1 MPDREA
7 TKVSRN
13 IRRSPLE
20 IERAIRAFSA
30 NARSFVMSREEA
42 IEKYKD
48 KWIAIHKGDVV
59 LVADTLPDLA
69 RQAADAGYSPDE
81 ILYHHIDSLDKVFI
95 L

>member
-1 MPDREA
+1 MADREA

-13 IRRSPLE
+13 LRSSPEE

-48 KWIAIHKGDVV
+48 KWIAVHKGEVV
-59 LVADTLPDLA
+59 IVADDLYDLV
-69 RQAADAGYSPDE
+69 RQAEDAGYSKDE
-81 ILYHHIDSLDKVFI
+81 ILYHHIDSLDKIFI